1 MARRARTA
9 RYSVCSWARACQA
22 GWLCSVA
29 RACTSSAV
37 RSYSAMRSKK
47 SRISWRNPRVARA
60 SRSTSGQAGP
70 GAMPSAW
77 LASSSP
83 MMTSCS
89 GPERSLRF
97 PSTPLSSP
105 RVWARLSRSKAYAA
119 QARVGATE
127 RLRSLDAAM
136 VSRMRVAAVR
146 VGARMSRRA
155 GSLPSAR

>member
-1 MARRARTA
+1 
-9 RYSVCSWARACQA
+9 
-22 GWLCSVA
+22 
-29 RACTSSAV
+29 
-37 RSYSAMRSKK
+37 
-47 SRISWRNPRVARA
+47 
-60 SRSTSGQAGP
+60 
-70 GAMPSAW
+70 
-77 LASSSP
+77 

-89 GPERSLRF
+89 GPERSLRL

-146 VGARMSRRA
+146 VGARISRRA